1 MRTDLAK
8 EAKVNFPD
16 LAGIREEVY
25 EKAGKTCTRI
35 SVETEE
41 AARRLDKPMGIYT
54 TVSFPYETLLSVDER
69 MSAAQFVADEL
80 RILLPETG
88 EILAVGLGNRY
99 ITADALGTK
108 TVENVLIT
116 RHIREQFADIL
127 PNGTRSVCAFC
138 TGVLGVTGMETI
150 EVVTALCEKI
160 RPAAV
165 VIVDSL
171 AANKPEHIGTVIQM
185 NDTGISPGAG
195 IGNFQTTLNR
205 QTVGVP
211 VIALGMPLVIG
222 MDVLQNDY
230 GSLKQRGS
238 GYSVTPKD
246 IDLLVKDAAKLL
258 SLSLNLAFYGREYT
272 SLQKLLQ

>member
-8 EAKVNFPD
+8 EAKANFPD

-41 AARRLDKPMGIYT
+41 AARHLDKPMGIYT

-108 TVENVLIT
+108 TIENVLIT
-116 RHIREQFADIL
+116 RHIRERFADIL
-127 PNGTRSVCAFC
+127 PSGTRSVCAFC

-150 EVVTALCEKI
+150 EVVMALCEKI
-160 RPAAV
+160 HPAAI

-222 MDVLQNDY
+222 MDALQNDY